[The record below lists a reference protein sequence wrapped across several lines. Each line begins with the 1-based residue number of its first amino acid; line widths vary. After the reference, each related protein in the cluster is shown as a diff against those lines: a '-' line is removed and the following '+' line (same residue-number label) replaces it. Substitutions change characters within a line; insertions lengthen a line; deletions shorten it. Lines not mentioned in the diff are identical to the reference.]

1 MQPPS
6 DIPPS
11 ESPPLEALTFE
22 QAFAELETIVSA
34 LETGEHPLE
43 EALALFERGQ
53 YLARHCAGLLDRAEL
68 KVQQLSGETLSDFTP
83 S

>member
-1 MQPPS
+1 MNPPS
-6 DIPPS
+6 HPHPS
-11 ESPPLEALTFE
+11 EPPPLEELSFE

-34 LETGEHPLE
+34 LESGDHPLE
-43 EALALFERGQ
+43 EALALYERGQ
-53 YLARHCAGLLDRAEL
+53 NLARHCAGLLDRAEL